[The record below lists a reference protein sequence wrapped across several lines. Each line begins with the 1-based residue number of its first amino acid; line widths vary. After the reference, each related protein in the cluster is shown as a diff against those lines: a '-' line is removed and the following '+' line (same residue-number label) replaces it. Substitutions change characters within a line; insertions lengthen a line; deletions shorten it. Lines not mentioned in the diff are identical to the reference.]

1 MPKPDKK
8 HKKLYFSE
16 EDAATLIQRNDATT
30 VLTLLQEIAHYPNSK
45 IDWNELVK
53 KTSTGISN
61 AREYQMLWRHLAY
74 RHALPENP
82 AAAEPLDDD
91 SDLECELEALPSTS
105 ADSVLEATACVKVNI
120 LALINPSQQTRPP
133 GLMPLLVTSY
143 LFDYHMVMIAS
154 RMPSI
159 PSSSTI
165 EAPLTVNV
173 PVSHSSR
180 TRNGSSE
187 PSNLMQGMDIIF
199 PVTVQ
204 RTPLPT
210 VSSSEGIETRGLG
223 GGNMASKRKRWSEE
237 EDNQLRAAVQRWGE
251 RNWETMAKRE
261 SFTVKRTPVQLSQRW
276 THLRKKD
283 GCTTTNPG
291 TNSVQ
296 NRRSTAEQ
304 LAMNNAVSCA
314 LDPPSNT
321 LFKKFNAPGT
331 TNPASINK
339 SIKSPA
345 QPTGTAE
352 VPIVRNNLAPTQN
365 PSQKVILGSC
375 DYPAKS
381 KSTLEETMVKCN
393 PTPDST
399 IKANKVASGTQ
410 IVSSLNTVSQF
421 KVAQATSSSFA
432 KSTIPVA
439 LHSNSK
445 LPNVRTDSS
454 VAPALIPSK
463 SAAFVT
469 SPASCSGTIKS
480 VSSTLKS
487 SPVALSQLSEQDKHI
502 TSVVNKVPCPLK
514 QEAVVTEFKVP
525 VASPTTKV
533 KVQADKTSTI
543 TTTDHHMLVHSNLNK
558 GRQDMDQDKRINLPF
573 NKGGETSMKSTS
585 EEISKDKAVS
595 QNSGE
600 CQDQGTVKTENHQI
614 ATDSNLDRGVKV

>member
-1 MPKPDKK
+1 MPKPD
-8 HKKLYFSE
+8 KKLYFSE

-53 KTSTGISN
+53 KSSTGISN

-74 RHALPENP
+74 RDALLENP
-82 AAAEPLDDD
+82 AATAEPLLKSFFQDDD
-91 SDLECELEALPSTS
+91 SDLECELEALPHTS
-105 ADSVLEATACVKVNI
+105 ADSVSEATACVKVNI
-120 LALINPSQQTRPP
+120 LALINLSRQTRPL
-133 GLMPLLVTSY
+133 GFMPLLVTSY

-154 RMPSI
+154 HMPSI

-165 EAPLTVNV
+165 EAPLTLNV

-180 TRNGSSE
+180 IRNECSE
-187 PSNLMQGMDIIF
+187 PSNLMQRMNIIF

-210 VSSSEGIETRGLG
+210 VSSTEGIETRGLG
-223 GGNMASKRKRWSEE
+223 GGNLASKRKRWSEE

-251 RNWETMAKRE
+251 GNWETMAKRD
-261 SFTVKRTPVQLSQRW
+261 SFTVKRTPPQLSQRW

-283 GCTTTNPG
+283 GCTTINAG

-321 LFKKFNAPGT
+321 LLKKFNAP
-331 TNPASINK
+331 ASFKK

-345 QPTGTAE
+345 QPTGTTEA
-352 VPIVRNNLAPTQN
+352 PRVRNNLAPTQN
-365 PSQKVILGSC
+365 PSQKVVLGSC

-381 KSTLEETMVKCN
+381 KSILEETMVKCK
-393 PTPDST
+393 PTPEST
-399 IKANKVASGTQ
+399 IKANTVASETQ

-421 KVAQATSSSFA
+421 KVAQTTSSLA
-432 KSTIPVA
+432 KPTIPVA
-439 LHSNSK
+439 LRSNSK
-445 LPNVRTDSS
+445 LPNVHTDSS
-454 VAPALIPSK
+454 VAPALVPSK

-469 SPASCSGTIKS
+469 SLASCSNTIKS
-480 VSSTLKS
+480 VSCTLKN
-487 SPVALSQLSEQDKHI
+487 SPVALSRLSEQDKHV
-502 TSVVNKVPCPLK
+502 TSVVNKVPLQLK
-514 QEAVVTEFKVP
+514 QEAIITEFKVP

-533 KVQADKTSTI
+533 KVQADETSTI
-543 TTTDHHMLVHSNLNK
+543 TTNNHHMLVNSNLNK
-558 GRQDMDQDKRINLPF
+558 GRQDMNQDKNTKF
-573 NKGGETSMKSTS
+573 
-585 EEISKDKAVS
+585 AF
-595 QNSGE
+595 Q
-600 CQDQGTVKTENHQI
+600 
-614 ATDSNLDRGVKV
+614 

>member
-1 MPKPDKK
+1 MPKPNKNP
-8 HKKLYFSE
+8 KKLFFSE

-30 VLTLLQEIAHYPNSK
+30 VLTLLQEIAHSPNSK

-74 RHALPENP
+74 RDALPEN
-82 AAAEPLDDD
+82 AAAPAEPLDDD
-91 SDLECELEALPSTS
+91 SDLECELEALPPTS
-105 ADSVLEATACVKVNI
+105 ADSVSEATACAK
-120 LALINPSQQTRPP
+120 
-133 GLMPLLVTSY
+133 
-143 LFDYHMVMIAS
+143 VMIAS
-154 RMPSI
+154 RMPTI

-165 EAPLTVNV
+165 EAPLTVKV

-180 TRNGSSE
+180 THNESSE
-187 PSNLMQGMDIIF
+187 PSNLMQGMNIIF

-210 VSSSEGIETRGLG
+210 VSSTEGIETRGLG
-223 GGNMASKRKRWSEE
+223 GGNMASKRKRWTEE

-251 RNWETMAKRE
+251 GNWETMAKRD
-261 SFTVKRTPVQLSQRW
+261 SFTVKRTPPQLSQRW

-321 LFKKFNAPGT
+321 LFKKLNAPGM
-331 TNPASINK
+331 TNPASYNK

-352 VPIVRNNLAPTQN
+352 VPIVLNNLAPTQN
-365 PSQKVILGSC
+365 PSQKVVLGSC

-381 KSTLEETMVKCN
+381 KSILEETRVKCN

-399 IKANKVASGTQ
+399 IKANTVASGTQ
-410 IVSSLNTVSQF
+410 IVSSLNNVSQF
-421 KVAQATSSSFA
+421 KVAQTTTSSLA

-454 VAPALIPSK
+454 VSPALFPSK

-469 SPASCSGTIKS
+469 SPASCSSTIKY
-480 VSSTLKS
+480 VSSTLKN
-487 SPVALSQLSEQDKHI
+487 SPVALSRLSEQDKHL
-502 TSVVNKVPCPLK
+502 TSVVNKVPLPLK
-514 QEAVVTEFKVP
+514 QEAIVTELKVP
-525 VASPTTKV
+525 VASPTTIV
-533 KVQADKTSTI
+533 KVQADETCTI
-543 TTTDHHMLVHSNLNK
+543 TTNNHHMLVHSNLNK
-558 GRQDMDQDKRINLPF
+558 GRQDMIQDKSINLPF
-573 NKGGETSMKSTS
+573 NKGGETSMKSIS
-585 EEISKDKAVS
+585 GEISKDKAVS